1 MEWDKALPRYFI
13 FNEKWNYVIG
23 TYYEN
28 GKLAREKS
36 PKIAL
41 SWNNVLYYVVKT
53 VIGIE
58 LH

>member
-41 SWNNVLYYVVKT
+41 S
-53 VIGIE
+53 
-58 LH
+58 